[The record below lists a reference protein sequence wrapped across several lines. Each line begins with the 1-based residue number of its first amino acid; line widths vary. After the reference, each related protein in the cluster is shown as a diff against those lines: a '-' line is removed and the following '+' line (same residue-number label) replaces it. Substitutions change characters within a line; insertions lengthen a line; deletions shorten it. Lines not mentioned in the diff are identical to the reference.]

1 MQKTA
6 ILLFTLAALFTAAA
20 EKRFE
25 TEFTKDL
32 KVAAFYPPG
41 DNKGYYLPGQDAKFL
56 LALKNNTNKA
66 LSVQCLVQ
74 VKVYAGNVI
83 YKASDLK
90 LQLGASASDKLEF
103 TVPAPKTRGYFV
115 VEALLKADGRD
126 AVATQSGFASVD
138 PIAKRDPFFGFDQN
152 GIYAEML
159 EGYKLMGAGS
169 LGVGIHRPW
178 IKTAEDVDKALQTG
192 YWPKLLQS
200 DDFKLVFH
208 VAPTFRKTPETD
220 ERLKKGL
227 PVLTDAELEHMRQ
240 YVERVAALTKGRVRL
255 FLIQKEIDAQ
265 FRHSD
270 DEGGGAAVLSN
281 YVTLTRLIY
290 RTIKKINPDANVAV
304 LGIMGIDY
312 YNTPQPFALSK
323 IVLDDLKDDFDLLC
337 IDAYNGNWNGV
348 TGTLP
353 PPEDGLRNFLVDTAS
368 LSAAYKR
375 PGFVI
380 NAERGYC
387 YDYFAPFDAPIA
399 KQVADYTAR
408 SLIINKSAPS
418 PYASWHLASSYGAIW
433 RLTTKKAD
441 PSKPLMEMSIG
452 WKTILD
458 ENGKYATVPKAPG
471 VAYAVAARELAF
483 AKPVAEILIGANL
496 YCYTFTKPDGSSVA
510 ALWSIDEPAQIALRL
525 PEASVVTDMMGNKT
539 ALAAGKNA
547 ITLTGSPIY
556 LSSRT
561 GAEKLA
567 EAVRKAELPNLVPLV
582 AQGYRNGAGSALVFL
597 RNLENREQ
605 KGTLEMPDGNKISF
619 TLPPLGTSTVTAKVS
634 ANLQGTRNAAVVTA
648 DGIRLEVPLDLDFLP
663 VPRLAE
669 KPVFNGSGDWFAS
682 LKGGSL
688 VTPDN
693 VFPKS
698 AMIPEMNLFKL
709 DGSDISAQYYLAYDS
724 ENLYLAVK
732 VRDARHLQRST
743 GANIWKEDALQFVI
757 STRDM
762 APKRIRPRTESSAFG
777 KQEFNFGLALTEKG
791 KEMFRW
797 SGGKNPAGPVAFP
810 SSVTR
815 SEKDKTTLYEVAVP
829 WAELGIQPK
838 PGDGVRF
845 SFVVMDNNRE
855 DDRLA
860 KYWIALTEGV
870 AGGND
875 SSLFKTLILK

>member
-1 MQKTA
+1 MRKVA
-6 ILLFTLAALFTAAA
+6 ILLFILTAALAAA

-32 KVAAFYPPG
+32 KIVAFYPPG
-41 DNKGYYLPGQDAKFL
+41 TNKGYYLPGQDARFI
-56 LALKNNTNKA
+56 LAVKNNAGKA
-66 LSVQCLVQ
+66 LETVCLVL
-74 VKVYAGNVI
+74 VKDYSGNVV
-83 YKASDLK
+83 YKAPEMK
-90 LQLGASASDKLEF
+90 KQIASATSEKYEF
-103 TVPAPKTRGYFV
+103 TVPAPKTKGYFL
-115 VEALLKADGRD
+115 VEALVKADGRD
-126 AVATQSGFASVD
+126 AVSTQSGFAVVD
-138 PIAKRDPFFGFDQN
+138 PIAKRDPFFGLDQN

-159 EGYKLMGAGS
+159 EGYKLLGAGS

-178 IKTAEDVDKALQTG
+178 IKSPDDIDKILQKG
-192 YWPKLLQS
+192 YWPQLLQS

-208 VAPTFRKTPETD
+208 LSPTFRKTPETD
-220 ERLKKGL
+220 ERLKQGL

-240 YVERVAALTKGRVRL
+240 YVERVATLTKGRIRL

-270 DEGGGAAVLSN
+270 AEGGGTAVLSN

-290 RTIKKINPDANVAV
+290 RTLKKINPDANVAV

-323 IVLDDLKDDFDLLC
+323 IVLDDLKNDFDLLC

-348 TGTLP
+348 TGPFPL
-353 PPEDGLRNFLVDTAS
+353 PEDGFRNFLVDTAN

-418 PYASWHLASSYGAIW
+418 PYSSWHMASTYGAIW
-433 RLTTKKAD
+433 RLNTQKAD

-452 WKTILD
+452 WKTIND
-458 ENGKYATVPKAPG
+458 ENGSYANVPKPAG

-483 AKPVAEILIGANL
+483 AKPDDEIILGSNV
-496 YCYTFTKPDGSSVA
+496 YCYTFHKPDGSAIA
-510 ALWSIDEPAQIALRL
+510 ALWSIDEPVKISLVL
-525 PEASVVTDMMGNKT
+525 PDSSVATDMMGNKT
-539 ALAAGKNA
+539 TLKGGKN
-547 ITLTGSPIY
+547 TLVLTGSPVYIS
-556 LSSRT
+556 LKTSP
-561 GAEKLA
+561 GKLA
-567 EAVRKAELPNLVPLV
+567 EAIRKAELPNLVPALG
-582 AQGYRNGAGSALVFL
+582 QGYRNSADTALVFL
-597 RNLENREQ
+597 RNLENREL
-605 KGTLEMPDGNKISF
+605 KGTLEMPGGNKTAF
-619 TLPPLGTSTVTAKVS
+619 TLPPLESSILTEKISPEATGTKTATITTS
-634 ANLQGTRNAAVVTA
+634 
-648 DGIRLEVPLDLDFLP
+648 DGKHLEAPLDLDFIP
-663 VPRLAE
+663 VPRLTAN
-669 KPVFNGSGDWFAS
+669 PVFNGTGSWFSGLPS
-682 LKGGSL
+682 GKL

-709 DGSDISAQYYLAYDS
+709 DGSDISAQYWLAYDS
-724 ENLYLAVK
+724 DNLYLAVK
-732 VRDARHLQRST
+732 VRDPKHLQRST
-743 GANIWKEDALQFVI
+743 GPNIWKEDVLQFAV

-762 APKRIRPRTESSAFG
+762 PPKRVRARTENTAFG
-777 KQEFNFGLALTEKG
+777 KQEYNFGLALTEKG

-797 SGGKNPAGPVAFP
+797 NGGKNPAGPVAFP

-829 WAELGIQPK
+829 WAELGLQPK

-855 DDRLA
+855 DDRQA
-860 KYWIALTEGV
+860 KYWIALTEGL